1 MKDFTG
7 TLWPYAVGAVI
18 VGFLIA
24 KQQETPQLPAAEH
37 ERATITILC
46 EKWDLA
52 QAENGQY
59 DSHSGARREGCR
71 TAFLAHSPYP
81 ENQSDAAKRL
91 AAAVAD
97 KTETG
102 YYAQRKRQE
111 LHGLNLN

>member
-7 TLWPYAVGAVI
+7 TIVPCVIGAF
-18 VGFLIA
+18 VGFWIA
-24 KQQETPQLPAAEH
+24 KSDPPQLPAAEH
-37 ERATITILC
+37 ERAAITARC

-52 QAENGQY
+52 NPENGQY

-97 KTETG
+97 KTKTG
-102 YYAQRKRQE
+102 YYAQRKMQE